1 MLYKTFMRYTIE
13 HKHETRERILDAA
26 ARLFRREGYGGSGI
40 GPLTKEAGVTNGA
53 FYGHFK
59 TKSEAF
65 RAVVLSGMAQLKEGI
80 ATLKAEQG
88 SNWRLPFISFYLGQR
103 RTCELGESCALA
115 SLSPEVMRA
124 DDETREAYE
133 KSLSSIIDE
142 VSWGLRDLPGDDHDD
157 RAIALLSLLA
167 GGVTLARAVRDPAVS
182 ERIANAVTRYA
193 TALTSAANDADE
205 NQKENKRPT

>member
-1 MLYKTFMRYTIE
+1 MLYKIFMRYSIE
-13 HKHETRERILDAA
+13 HKHETRERILEAA

-59 TKSEAF
+59 SKSEAF
-65 RAVVLSGMAQLKEGI
+65 RAVVLSGMQQLKDAI
-80 ATLKAEQG
+80 ATLKAEHG
-88 SNWRLPFISFYLGQR
+88 GRWRRSFIAFYLGQR

-124 DDETREAYE
+124 DDETRDAYE
-133 KSLSSIIDE
+133 QVLASIVEE
-142 VSWGLRDLPGDDHDD
+142 VSSGLGDLPGDDHDD

-182 ERIANAVTRYA
+182 ERIANAVGRYA
-193 TALTSAANDADE
+193 TALTE
-205 NQKENKRPT
+205 PPTRD

>member
-1 MLYKTFMRYTIE
+1 MLYKIFMRYSIE
-13 HKHETRERILDAA
+13 HKQETRERILDAA

-59 TKSEAF
+59 SKSEAF
-65 RAVVLSGMAQLKEGI
+65 RAVVLSGMQQLKD
-80 ATLKAEQG
+80 AVAALKAEQG
-88 SNWRLPFISFYLGQR
+88 ARWRRSFIAFYLGQR
-103 RTCELGESCALA
+103 RTCDLDESCALV

-124 DDETREAYE
+124 DDETRDEYE
-133 KSLSSIIDE
+133 KVLASIIEE
-142 VSWGLRDLPGDDHDD
+142 VSSGLPDLPGDDHDD

-182 ERIANAVTRYA
+182 ERIAHAVSRYA
-193 TALTSAANDADE
+193 TALTEPAEPDRD
-205 NQKENKRPT
+205 

>member
-1 MLYKTFMRYTIE
+1 MRYSIE

-59 TKSEAF
+59 SKGEAF
-65 RAVVLSGMAQLKEGI
+65 RAVVLAGMEQVKQAIAMLKG
-80 ATLKAEQG
+80 EQG
-88 SNWRLPFISFYLGQR
+88 ATWRRSFIAFYLGQR
-103 RTCELGESCALA
+103 RTCDLGESCALA

-133 KSLSSIIDE
+133 QVLSSIFEE
-142 VSWGLRDLPGDDHDD
+142 VSSGLRDLPGDDHDD
-157 RAIALLSLLA
+157 RAIALMSLLA
-167 GGVTLARAVRDPAVS
+167 GGVTLARAVRDPAMS
-182 ERIANAVTRYA
+182 ERIASAVARYA
-193 TALTSAANDADE
+193 TALTEPEKGD
-205 NQKENKRPT
+205 

>member
-1 MLYKTFMRYTIE
+1 MLYKTFMRYSIE

-59 TKSEAF
+59 SKSEAF
-65 RAVVLSGMAQLKEGI
+65 RAVVLSGMQQLKDAI
-80 ATLKAEQG
+80 AALKTEQG
-88 SNWRLPFISFYLGQR
+88 PLWRRPFILFYLGQR
-103 RTCELGESCALA
+103 RTCDLGESCALA

-124 DDETREAYE
+124 DDETRDAYE
-133 KSLSSIIDE
+133 KVLASIVDE
-142 VSWGLRDLPGDDHDD
+142 VSSGLRDLPGEDHDD

-182 ERIANAVTRYA
+182 ERIANAVARYA
-193 TALTSAANDADE
+193 TALTEPAARD
-205 NQKENKRPT
+205 

>member
-1 MLYKTFMRYTIE
+1 MRYSIE
-13 HKHETRERILDAA
+13 HKQETRDRILDAA

-59 TKSEAF
+59 SKGEAF
-65 RAVVLSGMAQLKEGI
+65 RAVVLAGMEQVKQAVAALQG
-80 ATLKAEQG
+80 EQG
-88 SNWRLPFISFYLGQR
+88 ALWRRPFISFYLGQR
-103 RTCELGESCALA
+103 RTCDLGESCALA

-133 KSLSSIIDE
+133 QALLSIVEE
-142 VSWGLRDLPGDDHDD
+142 VASGLRDLPGNDHDD

-167 GGVTLARAVRDPAVS
+167 GGVTLARAVRDPATS
-182 ERIANAVTRYA
+182 ERIANAVARYA
-193 TALTSAANDADE
+193 TALAEPAARE
-205 NQKENKRPT
+205 

>member
-1 MLYKTFMRYTIE
+1 MRYSIE

-59 TKSEAF
+59 SKSEAF
-65 RAVVLSGMAQLKEGI
+65 RAVVLSGMDQLKEAI
-80 ATLKAEQG
+80 ATLKADYG
-88 SNWRLPFISFYLGQR
+88 TRWRQSFVAFYLGPR
-103 RTCELGESCALA
+103 RTCELGESCALP

-133 KSLSSIIDE
+133 KVLRSIIDE
-142 VSWGLRDLPGDDHDD
+142 VSAGLRDLPGDDHDD
-157 RAIALLSLLA
+157 RAIALLALLS
-167 GGVTLARAVRDPAVS
+167 GGVTMARAVRDPAS
-182 ERIANAVTRYA
+182 AERIANAVMRYA
-193 TALTSAANDADE
+193 NALTEPIARD
-205 NQKENKRPT
+205 

>member
-1 MLYKTFMRYTIE
+1 MRYSIE
-13 HKHETRERILDAA
+13 HKQETRDRILDAA

-59 TKSEAF
+59 SKGEAF
-65 RAVVLSGMAQLKEGI
+65 RAVVLAGMDQVKQAV
-80 ATLKAEQG
+80 ATLKGEQG
-88 SNWRLPFISFYLGQR
+88 ALWRRPFISFYLGQR
-103 RTCELGESCALA
+103 RTCDLGESCALA

-133 KSLSSIIDE
+133 QALLSIVEE
-142 VSWGLRDLPGDDHDD
+142 VASGLRDLPGNDHDD

-167 GGVTLARAVRDPAVS
+167 GGVTLARAVRDPATS
-182 ERIANAVTRYA
+182 ERIANAVSRYA
-193 TALTSAANDADE
+193 MALAEPAARE
-205 NQKENKRPT
+205 